1 MEYKYYLEVKIWMDF
16 IIVIWRRMKIKQF
29 PLLCVLILLNI
40 SFSSY
45 CENHI
50 KSLTVSENENTS
62 IVSPQLSFSTSQE
75 VKEAIDNGIR
85 ISLIAKVQL
94 FKPVSWWFDKTI
106 SNEKINLEVSYF
118 TLGKLYV
125 IKNKDS
131 GEQLSFNDYEQLW
144 KEFEKLLIF
153 NFTKQ
158 PGLQVKFRIMLDK
171 GALPIAMQLP
181 VLFNDNWEMNTDW
194 YYQELRQTDE

>member
-1 MEYKYYLEVKIWMDF
+1 
-16 IIVIWRRMKIKQF
+16 MKIKQF

-50 KSLTVSENENTS
+50 KSLNISENENTS